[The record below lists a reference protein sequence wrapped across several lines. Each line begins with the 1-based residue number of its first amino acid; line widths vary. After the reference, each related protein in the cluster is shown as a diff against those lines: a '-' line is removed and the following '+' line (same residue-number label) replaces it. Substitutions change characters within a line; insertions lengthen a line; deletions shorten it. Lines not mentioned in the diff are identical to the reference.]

1 MRIPLTLFLIL
12 IWAFLIL
19 APLNTFAEEV
29 DYPYADFQLQ
39 DIYQID
45 DGKAVYIEQTGW
57 GHTIWGKDKS
67 SRELNKISHVWFFY
81 GIAKECDGFG
91 KILKNVLFASQ
102 KEYYM
107 WGGIDENFTI
117 RMYHLYE
124 PHPHFTYHTDIGM
137 VPHMKE
143 AKAWCTFYEPIDL

>member
-1 MRIPLTLFLIL
+1 MRIPLALLLIL
-12 IWAFLIL
+12 IWTFLIL

-45 DGKAVYIEQTGW
+45 DGKDIYIEQTGS
-57 GHTIWGKDKS
+57 GNTIWRKDKS

-107 WGGIDENFTI
+107 WGGIDENPAI
-117 RMYHLYE
+117 RMYNLYE

-137 VPHMKE
+137 VPHMME
-143 AKAWCTFYEPIDL
+143 AKAWCTFYEPTDL

>member
-1 MRIPLTLFLIL
+1 MRIPLTLLLIFV
-12 IWAFLIL
+12 WTFLIL
-19 APLNTFAEEV
+19 APLNAFAEEV

-45 DGKAVYIEQTGW
+45 DGKDIYIEQTLF

-107 WGGIDENFTI
+107 WGGIDENSPI
-117 RMYHLYE
+117 RMYNLYE

-137 VPHMKE
+137 VPDMEE
-143 AKAWCTFYEPIDL
+143 AKAWCTFYEPVNG

>member
-1 MRIPLTLFLIL
+1 MHWISLFFPRLLVLTFIFLSS
-12 IWAFLIL
+12 AH
-19 APLNTFAEEV
+19 TEEV
-29 DYPYADFQLQ
+29 DYPYAEFQLQ

-45 DGKAVYIEQTGW
+45 DGKTIYIEQTGS
-57 GHTIWGKDKS
+57 GNTIWGKDKS

-137 VPHMKE
+137 LPDMKE
-143 AKAWCTFYEPIDL
+143 AKAWCTFYEPTKE

>member
-1 MRIPLTLFLIL
+1 VRIPLTLFLIL
-12 IWAFLIL
+12 IWTFLIL

-45 DGKAVYIEQTGW
+45 DGKTVYIEQTPV
-57 GHTIWGKDKS
+57 GHTIWVKDKS
-67 SRELNKISHVWFFY
+67 SKELNKISNVWFFY
-81 GIAKECDGFG
+81 GIAKQCDVYG

-107 WGGIDENFTI
+107 WGGIDEKFTI
-117 RMYHLYE
+117 RMYNLYE

-137 VPHMKE
+137 VPDMKE
-143 AKAWCTFYEPIDL
+143 AKAWCTFYKPIY

>member
-12 IWAFLIL
+12 IWTFLIL

-45 DGKAVYIEQTGW
+45 DGKDIYIEQTLF
-57 GHTIWGKDKS
+57 GHTIWVKDKS
-67 SRELNKISHVWFFY
+67 SKELNKISHVWFFY

-107 WGGIDENFTI
+107 WGGIDENSPI
-117 RMYHLYE
+117 RIYNLYE

-137 VPHMKE
+137 LPDMKE
-143 AKAWCTFYEPIDL
+143 AKAWCTFYEPIKE